1 MTGEYSEMVKP
12 SLWILPVLGYITR
25 QHFKAITHLLIQVAC
40 REISSLPALHLS
52 SHLSLQRI
60 QICCWE
66 QPLVRWSLQGEED
79 FHGSYFL
86 QHPQLRATQHRVLSG
101 HVHAQC
107 SPVGQ
112 RVSTAQLL
120 TQHLRSTAAQN
131 NCVAQIKDSQ

>member
-12 SLWILPVLGYITR
+12 SLWILSVLGYITR
-25 QHFKAITHLLIQVAC
+25 QHFKAITHLLIQVVC
-40 REISSLPALHLS
+40 RQISSLPALHLP

-66 QPLVRWSLQGEED
+66 QPLVWWSLQGAED
-79 FHGSYFL
+79 FHGSCFL
-86 QHPQLRATQHRVLSG
+86 QHTQHRVLSG
-101 HVHAQC
+101 HAHAQC

-112 RVSTAQLL
+112 RVSTAQQL
-120 TQHLRSTAAQN
+120 TQPLRSTAAQN